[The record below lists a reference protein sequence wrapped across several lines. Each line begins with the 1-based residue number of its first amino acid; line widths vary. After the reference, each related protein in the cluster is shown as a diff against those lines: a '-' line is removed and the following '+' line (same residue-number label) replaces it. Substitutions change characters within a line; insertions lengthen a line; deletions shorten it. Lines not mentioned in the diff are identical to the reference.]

1 MKVEELMVG
10 DWVQV
15 PCLIDNVEHYDAWC
29 QVKQLRDNDLD
40 VIGFNELRYDEIVPI
55 PLSAEI
61 LEKIG
66 FEYINDEYGCWL
78 LGKIELREREPYNGL
93 FEVEINIAKETIYIH
108 YVHEL
113 QHVLKLCG
121 SQKDVVL

>member
-1 MKVEELMVG
+1 MKVEELTVG
-10 DWVQV
+10 DWVYDGNSIAQV
-15 PCLIDNVEHYDAWC
+15 TGITCDGIIETTHNQSSNIELI
-29 QVKQLRDNDLD
+29 R
-40 VIGFNELRYDEIVPI
+40 PI

-93 FEVEINIAKETIYIH
+93 FEVEITIAKETIYIH
-108 YVHEL
+108 YLHEL

-121 SQKDVVL
+121 SQKKIVL